1 MDFLQLIFAFINA
14 PLFATFLLGMFWK
27 RATGHGAFWGLFTG
41 ITAAAIHHGLT
52 QPAGASSLI
61 KGGWLGTVVHTYP
74 SEMAQ
79 NFWTAIYAFVTAFVF
94 TVVISLLTKQL
105 KTDGELKGLVYS
117 LTPKPVD
124 DSKHWYQK
132 PVVMAIIVSAIA
144 ITLSI
149 IFW

>member
-1 MDFLQLIFAFINA
+1 S
-14 PLFATFLLGMFWK
+14 
-27 RATGHGAFWGLFTG
+27 G